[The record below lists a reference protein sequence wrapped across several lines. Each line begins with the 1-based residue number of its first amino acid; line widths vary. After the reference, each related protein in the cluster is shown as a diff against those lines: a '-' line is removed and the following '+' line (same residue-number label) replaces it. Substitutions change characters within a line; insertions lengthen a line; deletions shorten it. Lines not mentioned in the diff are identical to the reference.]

1 MPSRPPRVLLAAS
14 VILALATACKKEAP
28 VAAPPAPVET
38 GIKEVEL
45 NLDQKPAGTL
55 SPPIFDPKGMPDQDF
70 IYNTTARFLLEQK
83 RPAKDL
89 EELIATGYMP
99 KLPPPPP
106 GKKYVLNQRAA
117 MIQLVDASKK

>member
-1 MPSRPPRVLLAAS
+1 MTTQPTRLLLAAAF
-14 VILALATACKKEAP
+14 VVALATACTKEEP
-28 VAAPPAPVET
+28 VVAPPAPVDT
-38 GIKEVEL
+38 GTKEVEL
-45 NLDQKPAGTL
+45 NLDKKSATAL
-55 SPPIFDPKGMPDQDF
+55 PPPTFDPKGMPDQDF
-70 IYNTTARFLLEQK
+70 IYNTTARFVLEQK

-117 MIQLVDASKK
+117 MIQLVDAPKK